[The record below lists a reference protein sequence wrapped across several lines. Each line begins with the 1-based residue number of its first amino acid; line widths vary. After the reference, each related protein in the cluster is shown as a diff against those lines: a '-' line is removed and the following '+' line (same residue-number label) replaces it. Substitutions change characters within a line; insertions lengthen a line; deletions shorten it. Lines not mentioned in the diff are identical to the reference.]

1 MINLYLCNRS
11 KTERN
16 ENEKVHCIFPV
27 LHQHDYA
34 DSACHSPS
42 SSWRRHDLYEKRPAV
57 RRVLPPSR
65 RLQRTLLL
73 RYRLHDHPFL
83 PTDPQSEQQRH
94 TALLRMGNHPICGT
108 SSQTPDPARRNRH
121 KARVYLLG
129 ISAWHVHHTCHRTS
143 RAPFRSC
150 LTHIAERN
158 SFPGRRIY
166 ATWLHATFSNFVFQ

>member
-34 DSACHSPS
+34 DSAC
-42 SSWRRHDLYEKRPAV
+42 
-57 RRVLPPSR
+57 
-65 RLQRTLLL
+65 RTLLL
-73 RYRLHDHPFL
+73 RHRMHDHPFL

>member
-1 MINLYLCNRS
+1 MKTKRYIAYFLFFISMIML
-11 KTERN
+11 T
-16 ENEKVHCIFPV
+16 VPV
-27 LHQHDYA
+27 IPHHHHEDGMI
-34 DSACHSPS
+34 CMK
-42 SSWRRHDLYEKRPAV
+42 KRPAV

-121 KARVYLLG
+121 KARVYLHG